1 MTRNFIIHL
10 AVLYCIFTAGLT
22 VARAAGDGIRVSRFD
37 IEDGL
42 SQNTVLSIIQD
53 RKGDMWFAT
62 NDGLT
67 RYDGYDFTVF
77 RHSARDT
84 SSIADNNVR
93 LLFIDS
99 SDRLWVGTAY
109 GLCRYDSSLENFDSF
124 GTGTGLDI
132 YALEE
137 ISGDRLLVGTSD
149 RMFVFDISSGCF
161 SDTLPAA
168 AASLRARSMVK
179 YGGSIFIGC
188 ADGELY
194 EYSISDSRFN
204 RINVPECGK
213 PVQYIL
219 IQEPGILWA
228 GTEGDGLYRI
238 ILKDGTVT
246 NFRYDEAP
254 GHLGS
259 NYVRAL
265 ANDSEGRLWVGT
277 FNCLNI
283 FDPVSETFAS
293 YTNDPFDDESLSQN
307 SVRSLYYD
315 RQGGM
320 WLGTFYGGVN
330 YWHPLKERFTGI
342 RRKPD
347 GSTLNDNII
356 SCIVEDPDGMMWV
369 GTNNGGVN
377 GYNPETG
384 KFIWYSLVGN
394 RIYEDVESD
403 DIKAIFIDGD
413 RVYVGAHA
421 GRMKYID
428 KRDGAVQ
435 LCGRNSGTA
444 SPVDIYSIIRK
455 DGTGLWVGTLNGLYV
470 YDTVKDSFTEITED
484 ADGTRTG
491 KLQIRILMTDSG
503 GRLWAGCETGLKL
516 FDCTGS
522 AAGGKDS
529 GLHLISAP
537 ADGLAEIT
545 SSVFSIKESSS
556 GTIWIGTGEGLYCY
570 IPGKGEIL
578 LYTTED
584 GLPSDII
591 HGIEEDSFGRL
602 WISTDNGL
610 SCLNPYSDSFRN
622 YSTADG
628 LTSNQ
633 FTTYAHCRRASGE
646 MWFGSI
652 NGITLFTPE
661 RLTDNPYTPEPVI
674 SQLQIFNTAVRPGDD
689 TGILDRSIRETRK
702 IKLKHSYNSFSL
714 QFTVADY
721 IGGRHNTFAYML
733 EGIDKEWQY
742 TTGNRSAS
750 YSMVPQGRY
759 RFMVKAA
766 NNDGKWCP
774 RPAVLDIKVLP
785 VWYETIW
792 AQILFFAAAASLII
806 GGIRFYLE
814 RKSMEARLEIDRKD
828 REHQEEIHQ
837 MKMRFFINI
846 SHELRTPL
854 TLIITPL
861 QEMIPKASDVWMR
874 KQLKYVYRNAQ
885 RLLHLVNQLMD
896 YRRAELGVFKLKVRK
911 EDAYR
916 IVKENWSY
924 YEKLAESKKIRY
936 TLDSSL
942 EGQTVFV
949 DGQYLELILNNL
961 ISNAFKY
968 TDSGRIDVRAKIDG
982 TDFILEVNDTGI
994 GIPVD
999 KQARIFERFYQVEKQ
1014 HIGSGIGLSLVQRLV
1029 ELHHGQIEITS
1040 EEGKG
1045 SSFKVTIPQ
1054 TLETYSSDELDLA
1067 GDGANDVHTTN
1078 PKEMYILDTDS
1089 PEEGYEN
1096 TEGDKGWTVLV
1107 ADDNK
1112 EIREYIKAGLES
1124 TFNIII
1130 ARNGKEALEI
1140 IGKETVDIVITD
1152 VIMPVMDGIQLCRQ
1166 IKHDISTS
1174 HIPVIML
1181 SAKTDV
1187 EEQLEAFHTGADDY
1201 IGKPFSMAVLL
1212 SKIQNMQKTRLR
1224 MLERYSRSVEVEPEK
1239 ITFNR
1244 ADEELLKQAIDI
1256 VEKNLDNSEFSIQEF
1271 ADGMGMSRSNL
1282 HMKLKA
1288 ITGESALEFIRKI
1301 RFREACRMLREGQY
1315 SISEISYKV
1324 GFSTPSYFATSF
1336 KKHFGCLPSEYVKG
1350 NK

>member
-1 MTRNFIIHL
+1 M
-10 AVLYCIFTAGLT
+10 
-22 VARAAGDGIRVSRFD
+22 
-37 IEDGL
+37 
-42 SQNTVLSIIQD
+42 
-53 RKGDMWFAT
+53 
-62 NDGLT
+62 
-67 RYDGYDFTVF
+67 
-77 RHSARDT
+77 
-84 SSIADNNVR
+84 
-93 LLFIDS
+93 
-99 SDRLWVGTAY
+99 
-109 GLCRYDSSLENFDSF
+109 
-124 GTGTGLDI
+124 
-132 YALEE
+132 
-137 ISGDRLLVGTSD
+137 
-149 RMFVFDISSGCF
+149 
-161 SDTLPAA
+161 
-168 AASLRARSMVK
+168 
-179 YGGSIFIGC
+179 
-188 ADGELY
+188 
-194 EYSISDSRFN
+194 
-204 RINVPECGK
+204 
-213 PVQYIL
+213 
-219 IQEPGILWA
+219 
-228 GTEGDGLYRI
+228 
-238 ILKDGTVT
+238 
-246 NFRYDEAP
+246 
-254 GHLGS
+254 
-259 NYVRAL
+259 
-265 ANDSEGRLWVGT
+265 
-277 FNCLNI
+277 
-283 FDPVSETFAS
+283 
-293 YTNDPFDDESLSQN
+293 
-307 SVRSLYYD
+307 
-315 RQGGM
+315 
-320 WLGTFYGGVN
+320 
-330 YWHPLKERFTGI
+330 
-342 RRKPD
+342 
-347 GSTLNDNII
+347 
-356 SCIVEDPDGMMWV
+356 
-369 GTNNGGVN
+369 
-377 GYNPETG
+377 
-384 KFIWYSLVGN
+384 
-394 RIYEDVESD
+394 
-403 DIKAIFIDGD
+403 
-413 RVYVGAHA
+413 
-421 GRMKYID
+421 
-428 KRDGAVQ
+428 
-435 LCGRNSGTA
+435 
-444 SPVDIYSIIRK
+444 
-455 DGTGLWVGTLNGLYV
+455 
-470 YDTVKDSFTEITED
+470 
-484 ADGTRTG
+484 
-491 KLQIRILMTDSG
+491 
-503 GRLWAGCETGLKL
+503 
-516 FDCTGS
+516 
-522 AAGGKDS
+522 
-529 GLHLISAP
+529 
-537 ADGLAEIT
+537 
-545 SSVFSIKESSS
+545 
-556 GTIWIGTGEGLYCY
+556 
-570 IPGKGEIL
+570 
-578 LYTTED
+578 
-584 GLPSDII
+584 
-591 HGIEEDSFGRL
+591 
-602 WISTDNGL
+602 
-610 SCLNPYSDSFRN
+610 
-622 YSTADG
+622 
-628 LTSNQ
+628 
-633 FTTYAHCRRASGE
+633 
-646 MWFGSI
+646 
-652 NGITLFTPE
+652 
-661 RLTDNPYTPEPVI
+661 
-674 SQLQIFNTAVRPGDD
+674 
-689 TGILDRSIRETRK
+689 
-702 IKLKHSYNSFSL
+702 
-714 QFTVADY
+714 ADY

-774 RPAVLDIKVLP
+774 RAAVLDIKVLP